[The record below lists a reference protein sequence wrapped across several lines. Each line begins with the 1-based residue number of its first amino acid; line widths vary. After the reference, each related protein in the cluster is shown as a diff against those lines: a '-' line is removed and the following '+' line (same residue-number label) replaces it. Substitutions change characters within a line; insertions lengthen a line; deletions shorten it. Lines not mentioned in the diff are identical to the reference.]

1 MPMITVEYPAEQLSG
16 SQKGELAEDLTRIL
30 LEIEGGGDTPFG
42 RAGSSVRF
50 RELAPGDWYIGG
62 KNDGTYVS
70 NSGLFLVEIYVP
82 EGLLDQAA
90 KSKAHSASTAAICR
104 VIGVAIEDARHIWV
118 QVLEWPEGSLS
129 SGGHTASLF
138 GIAQRAGH
146 PVDHPV
152 LSFPR
157 TYFDAKD
164 RHFDSCGF
172 PKGTGGRG
180 LNRY

>member
-1 MPMITVEYPAEQLSG
+1 MPMITVEYLAGQLS
-16 SQKGELAEDLTRIL
+16 SAQKGELAEDLTRIL

-62 KNDGTYVS
+62 KNDGTYAA
-70 NSGLFLVEIYVP
+70 NNGLFLVEIYVP
-82 EGLLDQAA
+82 EGLLNQAA
-90 KSKAHSASTAAICR
+90 KSQAHSASTAAICR
-104 VIGVAIEDARHIWV
+104 IIGVASEDARHIWV
-118 QVLEWPEGSLS
+118 QVFEWPEGSLS
-129 SGGHTASLF
+129 SSGHTASLF

-146 PVDHPV
+146 PADHPV

-157 TYFDAKD
+157 AYFGAKD
-164 RHFDSCGF
+164 RLLDSCGF
-172 PKGTGGRG
+172 PAGVGGRG